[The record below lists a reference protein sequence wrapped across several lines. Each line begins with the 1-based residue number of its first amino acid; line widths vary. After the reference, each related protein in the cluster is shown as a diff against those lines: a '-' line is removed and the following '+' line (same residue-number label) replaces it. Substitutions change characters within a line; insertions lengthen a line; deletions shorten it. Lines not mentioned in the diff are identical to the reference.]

1 MVRHHPE
8 IKGVDEKQPKVVN
21 ILVECT
27 LHECSKLPANS
38 ERAKK
43 ITQSIAHFI
52 SKDLRPYNIVD
63 IEGFRYMISTVEP
76 KYVSECLSMF

>member
-8 IKGVDEKQPKVVN
+8 VKDVDEQQPKVVN
-21 ILVECT
+21 IPVECT
-27 LHECSKLPANS
+27 LYQCSKLPANT
-38 ERAKK
+38 ELAKK

-52 SKDLRPYNIVD
+52 SKDLRPYSIVD
-63 IEGFRYMISTVEP
+63 IEGFQYMISTAEP